1 MDIDAAQKLSDLSK
15 RSEKERARFYAR
27 RPKRAGDVIAAVI
40 AKHGYAAV
48 KGADLVRD
56 GWAKA
61 AAEVLGDAS
70 CGGGA
75 IAGMTAAGALKR
87 GVLEVMVANHVVMQE
102 INFHRPGLLAAAQA
116 ALPDSKITDLRFK
129 VGRIT

>member
-1 MDIDAAQKLSDLSK
+1 VDIDSAQKLSDLSK

-27 RPKRAGDVIAAVI
+27 RPKRAGDVVAAVI

-61 AAEVLGDAS
+61 AVGALGDA
-70 CGGGA
+70 A
-75 IAGMTAAGALKR
+75 IAGMTMAGVLKR

-102 INFHRPGLLAAAQA
+102 INFHRPALLAATQT
-116 ALPDSKITDLRFK
+116 ALPDSRITALRFK

>member
-1 MDIDAAQKLSDLSK
+1 MDIDAAEKLSDLSK

-27 RPKRAGDVIAAVI
+27 RPKKAGDIVAAVI
-40 AKHGYAAV
+40 AKHGYAAS

-56 GWAKA
+56 GWAQA
-61 AAEVLGDAS
+61 AAEVLGDAK
-70 CGGGA
+70 
-75 IAGMTAAGALKR
+75 IARMTAAGGIKR

-102 INFHRPGLLAAAQA
+102 INFHRPGLLAATQA
-116 ALPDSKITDLRFK
+116 ALSDSRITALRFK

>member
-1 MDIDAAQKLSDLSK
+1 LSDLNK
-15 RSEKERARFYAR
+15 RSGQERARFYAR
-27 RPKRAGDVIAAVI
+27 RPKRAADIVAAVI

-56 GWAKA
+56 GWSKA
-61 AAEVLGDAS
+61 AAEALGDA
-70 CGGGA
+70 A

-102 INFHRPGLLAAAQA
+102 INFHRPALLAATQT
-116 ALPDSKITDLRFK
+116 ALPDSKITALRFK
-129 VGRIT
+129 VGRIN

>member
-1 MDIDAAQKLSDLSK
+1 VDIDSAQKLSDLSK

-61 AAEVLGDAS
+61 APEALGDA
-70 CGGGA
+70 A
-75 IAGMTAAGALKR
+75 IAGMTAAGVLKR

-102 INFHRPGLLAAAQA
+102 INFHRPALLAATQA
-116 ALPDSKITDLRFK
+116 ALPDSKITALRFK
-129 VGRIT
+129 VGRIN

>member
-1 MDIDAAQKLSDLSK
+1 MDVDAIQKLKDLVK

-27 RPKRAGDVIAAVI
+27 RPKRAGDVVAAVI

-48 KGADLVRD
+48 KGADAVRA
-56 GWAKA
+56 GWVQVA
-61 AAEVLGDAS
+61 ADVLGDE
-70 CGGGA
+70 A
-75 IAGMTAAGALKR
+75 IAKMTSVGQLKR

-102 INFHRPGLLAAAQA
+102 INFHRPRLLAATQA
-116 ALPDSKITDLRFK
+116 ALPDSKITALRFK

>member
-1 MDIDAAQKLSDLSK
+1 VDIDAAQKLSDLSK

-27 RPKRAGDVIAAVI
+27 RPKRAGDVVAAVI

-48 KGADLVRD
+48 KGADQIRD

-61 AAEVLGDAS
+61 AEEVLGDA
-70 CGGGA
+70 A

-87 GVLEVMVANHVVMQE
+87 GVLEVIVANHVVMQE

-116 ALPDSKITDLRFK
+116 ALPDAKITGLRFK